1 MTDYASEM
9 FNKWKAKLSTLGTPM
24 NEKYTPEIPFPTDT
38 VLSVVGSE
46 KFPLPSSADTD
57 ATIKMYREIVGEL
70 LWLARMAMP
79 KLLLSVSMES
89 RVVSIVS
96 KAHFDLCLQ
105 TL

>member
-1 MTDYASEM
+1 
-9 FNKWKAKLSTLGTPM
+9 M

-89 RVVSIVS
+89 RVVSIAG

-105 TL
+105 TLQYAYGH